1 MDLLNEKGLFHQLM
15 HIASRLENNANRY
28 YFEPMGLS
36 ITYCRILCTLSGHK
50 GTKPTEILQII
61 GGTKSNISQRLAVL
75 EKRGFVKRQIEKS
88 GDKRNV
94 RVEMTDEGHKKYQE
108 ITSFMLKKSD
118 YIEQQ
123 FTTDEMHH
131 LKIIIGKLNK
141 LMDSHEER
149 LAKTI

>member
-36 ITYCRILCTLSGHK
+36 ITYCRILCTLTGQTGSR
-50 GTKPTEILQII
+50 PTEILQII

-75 EKRGFVKRQIEKS
+75 EKRGFVKRHIEKS

-94 RVEMTDEGHKKYQE
+94 RVELTEEGRKKYQE
-108 ITSFMLKKSD
+108 IKTFMLKKSD

-123 FTTDEMHH
+123 FSADERRY
-131 LKIIIGKLNK
+131 LKTIIDKLNQ

-149 LAKTI
+149 LAKTA